1 MEGGIIAIIKNGDRI
16 KIDIPGRR
24 VDLLL
29 SEKEIK
35 ERLSK
40 WKPPKPKI
48 TKGYL
53 SRYARMVSSAGD
65 GAVMK

>member
-16 KIDIPGRR
+16 RIDIPNRKID
-24 VDLLL
+24 VVLP
-29 SEKEIK
+29 EKEIK
-35 ERLSK
+35 DRLSK

-53 SRYARMVSSAGD
+53 SRYARMVTSAGT